1 MGHGGENIMV
11 ILSSPSGVGKTTLT
25 KKIQQKYNNFKLSV
39 SLTTRSPRS
48 NEVEGV
54 DYHFVSHKYFEELV
68 DKKKFY
74 EYAKIFENYY
84 GTLKKNVDQTIIK
97 NDIIFDIDWQGTK
110 QLSKFK
116 NLNLVKIYLI
126 TSNKEELKTR
136 LIKRNQN
143 TIDEVN
149 KRFNSFNDDIKHW
162 KDYDYIIINENL
174 DVCFKQIEKIIFLNK
189 NKIPISS
196 HIIQ

>member
-1 MGHGGENIMV
+1 MSTDEENILL
-11 ILSSPSGVGKTTLT
+11 ILSSPSGAGKTTLT
-25 KKIQQKYNNFKLSV
+25 KKIQQKYQNFKLSV

-54 DYHFVSHKYFEELV
+54 DYHFVSQPYFKELI

-143 TIDEVN
+143 TIEEVN

-162 KDYDYIIINENL
+162 KDYDYIIINKNL